1 MRRGVVCL
9 LALLGLSDAAWAAS
23 RPEVVIDPGGV
34 PPAALA
40 SINSAVEAITRLAE
54 DQDGGE
60 VDRLRRRAH
69 DATVSALETQGYFS
83 PVVTLEVGEDYAGE
97 TWDIIIEPGPR
108 TEVRNVDLAFSG
120 QITRPEF
127 EGRVRQAREAWP
139 LEPGEV
145 FINSEWS
152 RAKTALLDEINT
164 RDFYFA
170 RITHSQATVEAEAA
184 RADLAVEIDSGP
196 RVRLGPLKVLGLR
209 RVPASLIERYVRY
222 GQGEP
227 YDQER
232 LDEWQQAL
240 QSTRFF
246 RGAFVTLDS
255 AGSDRRELP
264 DGEVELPVR
273 VQVSEAPA
281 RRFTASLGVDSDHGV
296 GAEALFRQN
305 IVAGLPVAVETGVGL
320 NRHRQR
326 AFFDVYLPP
335 TRSGYQDSVGV
346 LFDHSD
352 IEGVDNRRYGIGW
365 KRRQE
370 RKAAGDSRVEFE
382 TQWALM
388 AAHDRTRIDGAED
401 FEVPTLVGTW
411 QWLRRDVDSK
421 YDPRE
426 GNLIDVGLGAGVTLD
441 KGEPFYRA
449 SLRGQQWF
457 TIGARDV
464 LTVRGQVGKVWAQ
477 TDRLP
482 QDFGYRIGGARPVRG
497 YKYDSIG
504 IRRGDAT
511 YGAPA
516 MAVASVEYIHYFTEQ
531 LGISAFIDVG
541 DAAASF
547 RDFSP
552 HLGYGVGGA
561 FVTPAGP
568 FFIDL
573 AWGQKDR
580 RLRLH
585 FSLGIAF

>member
-1 MRRGVVCL
+1 MRRGVVWFV
-9 LALLGLSDAAWAAS
+9 ALLSLSEAAWAAS

-40 SINSAVEAITRLAE
+40 AINGAVEAITRLAE

-60 VDRLRRRAH
+60 VERLRRRAH

-108 TEVRNVDLAFSG
+108 TEVREVDLKFSG
-120 QITRPEF
+120 KISSAEF
-127 EGRVRQAREAWP
+127 EGRVERAREAWP
-139 LEPGEV
+139 LKPGEI

-170 RITHSQATVEAEAA
+170 RITHSQATVDADVA
-184 RADLAVEIDSGP
+184 RADLAVDIDSGP
-196 RVRLGPLKVLGLR
+196 RVRMGPLKVLGLR
-209 RVPASLIERYVRY
+209 RVPSSLIERYVRY
-222 GQGEP
+222 SEGDP
-227 YDQER
+227 YDQNR

-246 RGAFVTLDS
+246 RGAFVTLD
-255 AGSDRRELP
+255 ATGSDRRDLP

-281 RRFTASLGVDSDHGV
+281 QRFSSSFGVDSDNGV
-296 GAEALFRQN
+296 GVEALFRQN

-320 NRHRQR
+320 NKHRQR

-335 TRSGYQDSVGV
+335 TRDGYQDSFGI

-352 IEGVDNRRYGIGW
+352 IEGVENRRHGIGW

-370 RKAAGDSRVEFE
+370 RKAAGDSRVEYE
-382 TQWALM
+382 TQWGLI
-388 AAHDRTRIDGAED
+388 AAHDRTRIGSADD

-411 QWLRRDVDSK
+411 QWLRRDVDNK

-441 KGEPFYRA
+441 KGEPFYRT
-449 SLRGQQWF
+449 SVRGQKWW
-457 TIGARDV
+457 TVGTRDV
-464 LTVRGQVGKVWAQ
+464 LTVRGQVGKVWSQ

-482 QDFGYRIGGARPVRG
+482 QDFGYRIGGARSVRG

-504 IRRGDAT
+504 IQWGDAT

-516 MAVASVEYIHYFTEQ
+516 MAVASVEYIHYVTEQ
-531 LGISAFIDVG
+531 WGVSAFIDAG

-547 RDFSP
+547 SDMSL
-552 HLGYGVGGA
+552 HLGYGIGGA

-568 FFIDL
+568 FFVDL

>member
-1 MRRGVVCL
+1 MRRHVVCL
-9 LALLGLSDAAWAAS
+9 ATLLAVSTTGWANT

-34 PPAALA
+34 PPAALSA
-40 SINSAVEAITRLAE
+40 INGAVEAITRLAE

-60 VDRLRRRAH
+60 VERLRRRAH
-69 DATVSALETQGYFS
+69 DATVSALETQGYFT
-83 PVVTLEVGEDYAGE
+83 PVVTLEVGQDYAGE

-108 TEVRNVDLAFSG
+108 SRVRDVDLGFKG
-120 QITRPEF
+120 QVAQPEF
-127 EGRVRQAREAWP
+127 EDRVAQARDSWP
-139 LEPGEV
+139 LETGEI
-145 FINSEWS
+145 FINDEWS
-152 RAKTALLDEINT
+152 GAKTTLLDQINT

-170 RITHSQATVEAEAA
+170 RITHSQATVHADESQV
-184 RADLAVEIDSGP
+184 DLAVEIDSGP
-196 RVRLGPLKVLGLR
+196 RVRMGPMTVIGLR
-209 RVPASLIERYVRY
+209 RVPVRLIERYVRY
-222 GQGEP
+222 AEGDP
-227 YDQER
+227 YDQTL
-232 LDEWQQAL
+232 LDDWQQAL

-246 RGAFVTLDS
+246 RGAFVTLD
-255 AGSDRRELP
+255 AEGSGRKDLP
-264 DGEVELPVR
+264 NGEVELPLR

-281 RRFTASLGVDSDHGV
+281 RRFTSSLGVDSDHGV
-296 GAEALFRQN
+296 GAEALFQQN
-305 IVAGLPVAVETGVGL
+305 IVAGLPVAIETGLGV

-326 AFFDVYLPP
+326 AFFDVHLPP
-335 TRSGYQDSVGV
+335 TFRGYQDSFGV
-346 LFDHSD
+346 LYDHSD
-352 IEGVDNRRYGIGW
+352 IEGVDNQRYGLGW

-370 RKAAGDSRVEFE
+370 RKGAGDSRVEYE

-388 AAHDRTRIDGAED
+388 AAHDRTKIDGDED

-426 GNLIDVGLGAGVTLD
+426 GHLIDFGVGAGVTLD

-449 SLRGQQWF
+449 SLRGQQW
-457 TIGARDV
+457 GRVGRRDV
-464 LTVRGQVGKVWAQ
+464 LSVRGQVGKVWAE

-482 QDFGYRIGGARPVRG
+482 QDFGYRIGGSRSVRG

-516 MAVASVEYIHYFTEQ
+516 MAVASIEYIHYFTEQ
-531 LGISAFIDVG
+531 LGVSAFFDAG
-541 DAAASF
+541 DATESF
-547 RDFSP
+547 GDMDL
-552 HLGYGVGGA
+552 HLGYGVGAA

-568 FFIDL
+568 FFVDL

>member
-1 MRRGVVCL
+1 MVTRLLCL
-9 LALLGLSDAAWAAS
+9 TALLSMSSVAWAAS

-40 SINSAVEAITRLAE
+40 AISGAVDAITRLAE

-60 VDRLRRRAH
+60 VERLRRRAH

-83 PVVTLEVGEDYAGE
+83 SVVTLEVGQDYMGE

-108 TEVRNVDLAFSG
+108 TAVRNVDLNFQG
-120 QITRPEF
+120 QVATEEF
-127 EGRVRQAREAWP
+127 EHRVEKAREIWP
-139 LEPGEV
+139 LRAGET
-145 FINSEWS
+145 FINSQWS
-152 RAKTALLDEINT
+152 SAKTTLLDEINT
-164 RDFYFA
+164 RDFFFA
-170 RITHSQATVEAEAA
+170 RITHSQATVHAEEAQ
-184 RADLAVEIDSGP
+184 ADLTVEVDSGP
-196 RVRLGPLKVLGLR
+196 RVRMGPMKVLGLR

-222 GQGEP
+222 APGEP
-227 YDQER
+227 YDQDR
-232 LDEWQQAL
+232 LDDWQQSL

-246 RGAFVTLDS
+246 RGAFVTLD
-255 AGSDRRELP
+255 AEGSDRRDLP
-264 DGEVELPVR
+264 NGEVELPVR

-281 RRFTASLGVDSDHGV
+281 RRFTSSLGFDSDHGV
-296 GAEALFRQN
+296 GVEALYQQN
-305 IVAGLPVAVETGVGL
+305 IVAGLPVAIETGLGL

-326 AFFDVYLPP
+326 AFFDVHLPP
-335 TRSGYQDSVGV
+335 THNGYQDSFGV
-346 LFDHSD
+346 LYEHSD
-352 IEGVDNRRYGIGW
+352 IQGVDNQRYGVGW

-370 RKAAGDSRVEFE
+370 RQAAGDSRVEYE
-382 TQWALM
+382 TQWGLV
-388 AAHDRTRIDGAED
+388 AAHDRTRIDGAEG
-401 FEVPTLVGTW
+401 FTVPTLVGTW

-426 GNLIDVGLGAGVTLD
+426 GHLLDVGLGAGVTLD

-449 SLRGQQWF
+449 SLRAQRWWTMGE
-457 TIGARDV
+457 RDV
-464 LTVRGQVGKVWAQ
+464 LTLRGQVGKVWSQ

-482 QDFGYRIGGARPVRG
+482 QDFGYRIGGARSVRG

-504 IRRGDAT
+504 LQRGDAT

-516 MAVASVEYIHYFTEQ
+516 MAVASVEYIHYITEQ
-531 LGISAFIDVG
+531 WGVSAFIDAG
-541 DAAASF
+541 DAAESF
-547 RDFSP
+547 GDMDLY
-552 HLGYGVGGA
+552 LGYGLGAA

-568 FFIDL
+568 FYMDL

>member
-1 MRRGVVCL
+1 MSSV
-9 LALLGLSDAAWAAS
+9 AWAAS

-40 SINSAVEAITRLAE
+40 AISGAVDAITRLAE

-60 VDRLRRRAH
+60 VERLRRRAH

-83 PVVTLEVGEDYAGE
+83 SVVTLEVGQDYMGE

-108 TEVRNVDLAFSG
+108 TAVRNVDLNFQG
-120 QITRPEF
+120 QVATEEF
-127 EGRVRQAREAWP
+127 EHRVEKAREIWP
-139 LEPGEV
+139 LRAGET
-145 FINSEWS
+145 FINSQWS
-152 RAKTALLDEINT
+152 SAKTTLLDEINT
-164 RDFYFA
+164 RDFFFA
-170 RITHSQATVEAEAA
+170 RITHSQATVHAEEAQ
-184 RADLAVEIDSGP
+184 ADLTVEVDSGP
-196 RVRLGPLKVLGLR
+196 RVRMGPMKVLGLR

-222 GQGEP
+222 APGEP
-227 YDQER
+227 YDQDR
-232 LDEWQQAL
+232 LDDWQQSL

-246 RGAFVTLDS
+246 RGAFVTLD
-255 AGSDRRELP
+255 AEGSDRRDLP
-264 DGEVELPVR
+264 NGEVELPLR

-281 RRFTASLGVDSDHGV
+281 RRFTSSLGFDSDHGV
-296 GAEALFRQN
+296 GVEALYQQN
-305 IVAGLPVAVETGVGL
+305 IVAGLPVAIETGLGL

-326 AFFDVYLPP
+326 AFFDVHLPP
-335 TRSGYQDSVGV
+335 THNGYQDSFGV
-346 LFDHSD
+346 LYEHSD
-352 IEGVDNRRYGIGW
+352 IQGVDNQRYGVGW

-370 RKAAGDSRVEFE
+370 RQAAGDSRVEYE
-382 TQWALM
+382 TQWGLV
-388 AAHDRTRIDGAED
+388 AAHDRTRIDGAEG
-401 FEVPTLVGTW
+401 FTVPTLVGTW

-426 GNLIDVGLGAGVTLD
+426 GHLLDVGLGAGVTLD

-449 SLRGQQWF
+449 SLRAQRWWTMGE
-457 TIGARDV
+457 RDV
-464 LTVRGQVGKVWAQ
+464 LTLRGQVGKVWSQ

-482 QDFGYRIGGARPVRG
+482 QDFGYRIGGARSVRG

-504 IRRGDAT
+504 LQRGDAT

-516 MAVASVEYIHYFTEQ
+516 MAVASVEYIHYITEQ
-531 LGISAFIDVG
+531 WGVSAFIDAG
-541 DAAASF
+541 DAAESF
-547 RDFSP
+547 GDMDLY
-552 HLGYGVGGA
+552 LGYGLGAA

-568 FFIDL
+568 FYMDL

>member
-1 MRRGVVCL
+1 MVPRLVWL
-9 LALLGLSDAAWAAS
+9 AALLGMSSVTWAAS

-40 SINSAVEAITRLAE
+40 AINGAVEAITRLAE

-60 VDRLRRRAH
+60 VERLRRRAH
-69 DATVSALETQGYFS
+69 DAAVSALETQGYFS
-83 PVVTLEVGEDYAGE
+83 SVVTLEVGQDYMGE

-108 TEVRNVDLAFSG
+108 TAVRNVDLRFQG
-120 QITRPEF
+120 QVATPDF
-127 EGRVRQAREAWP
+127 EHRVENARQVWP
-139 LEPGEV
+139 LKAGQT

-152 RAKTALLDEINT
+152 NAKTTLLDEINT

-170 RITHSQATVEAEAA
+170 RITHSQATIHAEEAQ
-184 RADLAVEIDSGP
+184 ADLEVDVDSGP
-196 RVRLGPLKVLGLR
+196 RVRMGPMKVLGLR

-222 GQGEP
+222 APGEP
-227 YDQER
+227 YDQNR
-232 LDEWQQAL
+232 LDDWQQAL

-246 RGAFVTLDS
+246 RGAFVTLD
-255 AGSDRRELP
+255 AEGSDRRDLP
-264 DGEVELPVR
+264 NGEVELPVR

-281 RRFTASLGVDSDHGV
+281 RRFTSSLGVDSDHGV
-296 GAEALFRQN
+296 GVEALYQQN
-305 IVAGLPVAVETGVGL
+305 IVAGLPVAIETGLGV

-326 AFFDVYLPP
+326 AFFDVHLPP
-335 TRSGYQDSVGV
+335 TLSGYQDSFGV
-346 LFDHSD
+346 LYEHSD
-352 IEGVDNRRYGIGW
+352 IEGVDNQRYGVGW

-370 RKAAGDSRVEFE
+370 RQAAGDSRVEYE
-382 TQWALM
+382 TQWGVV

-401 FEVPTLVGTW
+401 FTVPTLVGTW

-449 SLRGQQWF
+449 SLRAQKWW
-457 TIGARDV
+457 TIGERDV
-464 LTVRGQVGKVWAQ
+464 LTLRGQVGKVWSH

-482 QDFGYRIGGARPVRG
+482 QDFGYRIGGARSVRG

-504 IRRGDAT
+504 IQRGDAT

-516 MAVASVEYIHYFTEQ
+516 MAVASVEYIHYINEQ
-531 LGISAFIDVG
+531 WGVSAFIDAG
-541 DAAASF
+541 DAAESF
-547 RDFSP
+547 RDMKL
-552 HLGYGVGGA
+552 HLGYGLGAA

-568 FFIDL
+568 FFMDL

>member
-1 MRRGVVCL
+1 MLSRLVWF
-9 LALLGLSDAAWAAS
+9 AAWLGMSSAAWANT

-40 SINSAVEAITRLAE
+40 AINGAVEAITRLAE

-60 VDRLRRRAH
+60 VERLRRRAH

-83 PVVTLEVGEDYAGE
+83 SVVTLEVGQDYLGE

-108 TEVRNVDLAFSG
+108 TEVRSVDLRFRG
-120 QITRPEF
+120 QVATPEF
-127 EGRVRQAREAWP
+127 EHRRDKARAVWP
-139 LEPGEV
+139 LQVGEL
-145 FINSEWS
+145 FINDEWS
-152 RAKTALLDEINT
+152 GAKTALLDEINT

-170 RITHSQATVEAEAA
+170 RIAHSQAAVHAEEAQ
-184 RADLAVEIDSGP
+184 ADLEVEVDSGP
-196 RVRLGPLKVLGLR
+196 RVRMGPMKVLGLR

-222 GQGEP
+222 TPGEP

-232 LDEWQQAL
+232 LDDWQQSL

-246 RGAFVTLDS
+246 RGAFVTLD
-255 AGSDRRELP
+255 AEASDRRDLP
-264 DGEVELPVR
+264 NGEVELPVR
-273 VQVSEAPA
+273 VQVSESPA
-281 RRFTASLGVDSDHGV
+281 RRFTSSLGVDSDHGL
-296 GAEALFRQN
+296 GMEALFQQN
-305 IVAGLPVAVETGVGL
+305 IVAGLPVAIETGLGL

-326 AFFDVYLPP
+326 AFFDVHLPP
-335 TRSGYQDSVGV
+335 SGNGYQDSVGV
-346 LFDHSD
+346 LYEHSD
-352 IEGVDNRRYGIGW
+352 IEGVDNQRYGVGW

-370 RKAAGDSRVEFE
+370 RQGAGDSRVEYE
-382 TQWALM
+382 TQWGLV

-401 FEVPTLVGTW
+401 FTVPTLVGTW

-426 GNLIDVGLGAGVTLD
+426 GHLIDLGLGAGITLD
-441 KGEPFYRA
+441 SGDPFYRA
-449 SLRGQQWF
+449 SVRGQHWWTLGQ
-457 TIGARDV
+457 RDV
-464 LTVRGQVGKVWAQ
+464 LTLRGQVGKVWSD

-482 QDFGYRIGGARPVRG
+482 QDFGYRVGGARSIRG

-531 LGISAFIDVG
+531 LGVSAFIDVG
-541 DAAASF
+541 DAAESF
-547 RDFSP
+547 GAMEP
-552 HLGYGVGGA
+552 HWGYGVGGA

-568 FFIDL
+568 FYIDL
-573 AWGQKDR
+573 AWGQKDH

>member
-1 MRRGVVCL
+1 MVTRL
-9 LALLGLSDAAWAAS
+9 LWLTALLSMSSVAWAAS

-40 SINSAVEAITRLAE
+40 AISGAVDAITRLAE

-60 VDRLRRRAH
+60 VERLRRRAH

-83 PVVTLEVGEDYAGE
+83 SVVTLEVGQDYMGE

-108 TEVRNVDLAFSG
+108 TAVRNVDLNFQG
-120 QITRPEF
+120 QVATEEF
-127 EGRVRQAREAWP
+127 EHRVEKAREIWP
-139 LEPGEV
+139 LRAGET
-145 FINSEWS
+145 FINSQWS
-152 RAKTALLDEINT
+152 SAKTTLLDEINT
-164 RDFYFA
+164 RDFFFA
-170 RITHSQATVEAEAA
+170 RITHSQATVHAEEAQ
-184 RADLAVEIDSGP
+184 ADLTVEVDSGP
-196 RVRLGPLKVLGLR
+196 RVRMGPMKVLGLR

-222 GQGEP
+222 APGEP
-227 YDQER
+227 YDQDR
-232 LDEWQQAL
+232 LDDWQQSL

-246 RGAFVTLDS
+246 RGAFVTLD
-255 AGSDRRELP
+255 AEGSDRRDLP
-264 DGEVELPVR
+264 NGEVELPVR

-281 RRFTASLGVDSDHGV
+281 RRFTSSLGFDSDHGV
-296 GAEALFRQN
+296 GVEALYQQN
-305 IVAGLPVAVETGVGL
+305 IVAGLPVAIETGLGL

-326 AFFDVYLPP
+326 AFFDVHLPP
-335 TRSGYQDSVGV
+335 THNGYQDSFGV
-346 LFDHSD
+346 LYEHSD
-352 IEGVDNRRYGIGW
+352 IQGVDNQRYGVGW

-370 RKAAGDSRVEFE
+370 RQAAGDSRVEYE
-382 TQWALM
+382 TQWGLV
-388 AAHDRTRIDGAED
+388 AAHDRTRIDGAEG
-401 FEVPTLVGTW
+401 FTVPTLVGTW

-426 GNLIDVGLGAGVTLD
+426 GHLLDVGLGAGVTLD

-449 SLRGQQWF
+449 SLRAQRWWTMGE
-457 TIGARDV
+457 RDV
-464 LTVRGQVGKVWAQ
+464 LTLRGQVGKVWSQ

-482 QDFGYRIGGARPVRG
+482 QDFGYRIGGARSVRG

-504 IRRGDAT
+504 LQRGDAT

-516 MAVASVEYIHYFTEQ
+516 MAVASVEYIHYITEQ
-531 LGISAFIDVG
+531 WGVSAFIDAG
-541 DAAASF
+541 DAAESF
-547 RDFSP
+547 GDMDLY
-552 HLGYGVGGA
+552 LGYGLGAA

-568 FFIDL
+568 FYMDL

>member
-1 MRRGVVCL
+1 MVPRLLCL
-9 LALLGLSDAAWAAS
+9 AAALGMSSAAWGYT

-40 SINSAVEAITRLAE
+40 AINGAVAAITRLAE

-60 VDRLRRRAH
+60 VERLRRRAH

-83 PVVTLEVGEDYAGE
+83 SVVTLEVGQDYAGE
-97 TWDIIIEPGPR
+97 TWDIIIEPGER
-108 TEVRNVDLAFSG
+108 TEVRGVDLRFTG
-120 QITRPEF
+120 QVNEPEF
-127 EGRVRQAREAWP
+127 DHRKERAREVWP
-139 LEPGEV
+139 LKPGEI

-152 RAKTALLDEINT
+152 NAKTVLLDEINT

-170 RITHSQATVEAEAA
+170 RITHSQATVHAEEAE
-184 RADLAVEIDSGP
+184 ADLAVEIDSGP
-196 RVRLGPLKVLGLR
+196 RVRMGPMKVLGLR

-222 GQGEP
+222 TPGDP

-232 LDEWQQAL
+232 LDDWQQDL

-246 RGAFVTLDS
+246 RGAFVTLD
-255 AGSDRRELP
+255 AEGSDRRDLP
-264 DGEVELPVR
+264 NGEVELPVR
-273 VQVSEAPA
+273 VQVSESPA
-281 RRFTASLGVDSDHGV
+281 RRFTSSLSVDSDHGPGV
-296 GAEALFRQN
+296 EALFQQN
-305 IVAGLPVAVETGVGL
+305 IVAGLPVAVETGLGL

-335 TRSGYQDSVGV
+335 TGNGYQDSFGV
-346 LFDHSD
+346 LYDHSD
-352 IEGVDNRRYGIGW
+352 IEGVDNQRYGLGW

-370 RKAAGDSRVEFE
+370 RQAAGNSRVEYE
-382 TQWALM
+382 TQWGLV

-421 YDPRE
+421 YDPRD
-426 GNLIDVGLGAGVTLD
+426 GHLIDVGLGAGVTLD

-449 SLRGQQWF
+449 SLRAQHWW
-457 TIGARDV
+457 TISARDV
-464 LTVRGQVGKVWAQ
+464 LTVRGQVGKVWSD

-482 QDFGYRIGGARPVRG
+482 QDFGYRVGGARSIRG

-504 IRRGDAT
+504 IQRGDAT

-531 LGISAFIDVG
+531 LGVSAFIDVG

-547 RDFSP
+547 ADMEP
-552 HLGYGVGGA
+552 YLGYGLGGA

-568 FFIDL
+568 FYVDL

>member
-1 MRRGVVCL
+1 MLSRLVWF
-9 LALLGLSDAAWAAS
+9 AAWLGMSSAAWANT

-40 SINSAVEAITRLAE
+40 AINGAVEAITRLAE

-60 VDRLRRRAH
+60 VERLRRRAH

-83 PVVTLEVGEDYAGE
+83 SVVTLEVGQDYLGE

-108 TEVRNVDLAFSG
+108 TEVRSVDLRFRG
-120 QITRPEF
+120 QVATPEF
-127 EGRVRQAREAWP
+127 EHRRDKARAVWP
-139 LEPGEV
+139 LQVGEL
-145 FINSEWS
+145 FINDEWS
-152 RAKTALLDEINT
+152 GAKTALLDEINT

-170 RITHSQATVEAEAA
+170 RIAHSQAAVHAEEAQ
-184 RADLAVEIDSGP
+184 ADLEVEVDSGP
-196 RVRLGPLKVLGLR
+196 RVRMGPMKVLGLR

-222 GQGEP
+222 TPGEP

-232 LDEWQQAL
+232 LDDWQQSL

-246 RGAFVTLDS
+246 RGAFVTLD
-255 AGSDRRELP
+255 AEASDRRDLP
-264 DGEVELPVR
+264 NGEVELPVR
-273 VQVSEAPA
+273 VQVSESPA
-281 RRFTASLGVDSDHGV
+281 RRFTSSLGVDSDHGL
-296 GAEALFRQN
+296 GMEALFQQN
-305 IVAGLPVAVETGVGL
+305 IVAGLPVAIETGLGL

-326 AFFDVYLPP
+326 AFFDVHLPP
-335 TRSGYQDSVGV
+335 SGNGYQDSVGV
-346 LFDHSD
+346 LYEHSG
-352 IEGVDNRRYGIGW
+352 IEGVDNQRYGVGW

-370 RKAAGDSRVEFE
+370 RQGAGDSRVEYE
-382 TQWALM
+382 TQWGLV

-401 FEVPTLVGTW
+401 FTVPTLVGTW

-426 GNLIDVGLGAGVTLD
+426 GHLIDLGLGAGITLD
-441 KGEPFYRA
+441 SGDPFYRA
-449 SLRGQQWF
+449 SVRGQHWWTLGQ
-457 TIGARDV
+457 RDV
-464 LTVRGQVGKVWAQ
+464 LTLRGQVGKVWSD

-482 QDFGYRIGGARPVRG
+482 QDFGYRVGGARSIRG

-531 LGISAFIDVG
+531 LGVSAFIDVG
-541 DAAASF
+541 DAAESF
-547 RDFSP
+547 GAMEP
-552 HLGYGVGGA
+552 HWGYGVGGA

-568 FFIDL
+568 FYIDL
-573 AWGQKDR
+573 AWGQKDH

>member
-1 MRRGVVCL
+1 MLHRVVWFT
-9 LALLGLSDAAWAAS
+9 ALLGMSTATCANT

-40 SINSAVEAITRLAE
+40 AINGAVEAITRLAE

-60 VDRLRRRAH
+60 VERLRRRAH

-83 PVVTLEVGEDYAGE
+83 PVVTLEVGEDYMGE

-108 TEVRNVDLAFSG
+108 SEVRGVDLRFQG
-120 QITRPEF
+120 QVASPEF
-127 EGRVRQAREAWP
+127 EHRVKQARAAWP
-139 LEPGEV
+139 LRAGDL

-152 RAKTALLDEINT
+152 SAKTTLLDEINT
-164 RDFYFA
+164 KDFYFA
-170 RITHSQATVEAEAA
+170 RITHSQATVDAEAA
-184 RADLAVEIDSGP
+184 RADLEVEIDSGP
-196 RVRLGPLKVLGLR
+196 RVRMGPMKVIGLR

-222 GQGEP
+222 EHGDP
-227 YDQER
+227 YEQER
-232 LDEWQQAL
+232 LDDWQQAL

-246 RGAFVTLDS
+246 RGAFVTLD
-255 AGSDRRELP
+255 AEASDRRDLP
-264 DGEVELPVR
+264 NGEVELPVR
-273 VQVSEAPA
+273 VQVSESPA
-281 RRFTASLGVDSDHGV
+281 RRFTSSLGVDSDHGLGV
-296 GAEALFRQN
+296 EALFQQN
-305 IVAGLPVAVETGVGL
+305 IVAGLPVALETGVGL

-326 AFFDVYLPP
+326 AFFDVHLPP
-335 TRSGYQDSVGV
+335 TRGDYQDSFGV
-346 LFDHSD
+346 LYEHSD
-352 IEGVDNRRYGIGW
+352 IEGVDNQRYGLGW

-370 RKAAGDSRVEFE
+370 RQGAGDSRVEYE
-382 TQWALM
+382 TQWAM
-388 AAHDRTRIDGAED
+388 VAAYDRTRIEGAED
-401 FEVPTLVGTW
+401 FSVPTLVGTW

-426 GNLIDVGLGAGVTLD
+426 GHLLDLGLGAGLTLD

-449 SLRGQQWF
+449 SLRGQHWWTLGQ
-457 TIGARDV
+457 RDV
-464 LTVRGQVGKVWAQ
+464 LTVRGQVGKVWSD

-482 QDFGYRIGGARPVRG
+482 QDFGYRIGGSRSVRG

-531 LGISAFIDVG
+531 LGVSAFIDAG
-541 DAAASF
+541 DAAESF
-547 RDFSP
+547 GSMDL
-552 HLGYGVGGA
+552 HLGYGVGAA

-568 FFIDL
+568 FYMDL

>member
-1 MRRGVVCL
+1 MRHPVVWFA
-9 LALLGLSDAAWAAS
+9 ALLGLAGAAS
-23 RPEVVIDPGGV
+23 AAPRPEVVIDPGGV
-34 PPAALA
+34 PPAALV
-40 SINSAVEAITRLAE
+40 SINRAVDAITRLAE

-108 TEVRNVDLAFSG
+108 TEVRGVDLRFQG
-120 QITRPEF
+120 QIGTPEF

-139 LEPGEV
+139 LEPGEL
-145 FINSEWS
+145 FINDEWS
-152 RAKTALLDEINT
+152 SAKTALLDEINT

-170 RITHSQATVEAEAA
+170 RITHSQATIDAEAA
-184 RADLAVEIDSGP
+184 RADLAVEVDSGP
-196 RVRLGPLKVLGLR
+196 RVRMGPMKVIGLR

-222 GQGEP
+222 AEGDP
-227 YDQER
+227 YEQDR
-232 LDEWQQAL
+232 LDDWQQDL

-246 RGAFVTLDS
+246 RGAFVTLD
-255 AGSDRRELP
+255 AEASDRRDLP
-264 DGEVELPVR
+264 NGEVELPVR
-273 VQVSEAPA
+273 VQVSESPA
-281 RRFTASLGVDSDHGV
+281 RRFTSSLGVDSDHGV
-296 GAEALFRQN
+296 GVEALFQQN
-305 IVAGLPVAVETGVGL
+305 IVAGLPVALETGVGL

-326 AFFDVYLPP
+326 AFFDVHLPP
-335 TRSGYQDSVGV
+335 TRGGYQDSVGV
-346 LFDHSD
+346 LYDHSD
-352 IEGVDNRRYGIGW
+352 IEGVDNQRYGLGW

-370 RKAAGDSRVEFE
+370 RKAAGDSRVEYE

-388 AAHDRTRIDGAED
+388 AAHDRTRIDGADD

-426 GNLIDVGLGAGVTLD
+426 GHLIDLGLGAGVTLD

-449 SLRGQQWF
+449 SVRGQHWW
-457 TIGARDV
+457 TLGARDV
-464 LTVRGQVGKVWAQ
+464 LTVRGQVGKVWSD

-482 QDFGYRIGGARPVRG
+482 QDFGYRIGGSRSVRG

-531 LGISAFIDVG
+531 LGVSAFIDVG

-547 RDFSP
+547 GDMDP

-568 FFIDL
+568 FYIDL

>member
-1 MRRGVVCL
+1 MVPRLVWL
-9 LALLGLSDAAWAAS
+9 AALLGMSSVTWAAS

-40 SINSAVEAITRLAE
+40 AINGAVEAITRLAE

-60 VDRLRRRAH
+60 VERLRRRAH
-69 DATVSALETQGYFS
+69 DAAVSALETQGYFS
-83 PVVTLEVGEDYAGE
+83 SVVTLEVGQDYMGE

-108 TEVRNVDLAFSG
+108 TAVRNVDLRFQG
-120 QITRPEF
+120 QVATPDF
-127 EGRVRQAREAWP
+127 EHRVENARQVWP
-139 LEPGEV
+139 LKAGQT

-152 RAKTALLDEINT
+152 NAKTTLLDEINT

-170 RITHSQATVEAEAA
+170 RITHSQATIHAEEAQ
-184 RADLAVEIDSGP
+184 ADLEVDVDSGP
-196 RVRLGPLKVLGLR
+196 RVRMGPMKVLGLR

-222 GQGEP
+222 APGEP
-227 YDQER
+227 YDQNR
-232 LDEWQQAL
+232 LDDWQQAL

-246 RGAFVTLDS
+246 RGAFVTLD
-255 AGSDRRELP
+255 AEGSDRRDLP
-264 DGEVELPVR
+264 NGEVELPVR

-281 RRFTASLGVDSDHGV
+281 RRFTSSLGVDSDHGV
-296 GAEALFRQN
+296 GVEALYQQN
-305 IVAGLPVAVETGVGL
+305 IVAGLPVAIETGLGV

-326 AFFDVYLPP
+326 AFFDVHLPP
-335 TRSGYQDSVGV
+335 TLSGYQDSFGV
-346 LFDHSD
+346 LYEHSD
-352 IEGVDNRRYGIGW
+352 IEGVDNQRYGVGW

-370 RKAAGDSRVEFE
+370 RQAAGDSRVEYE
-382 TQWALM
+382 TQWGVV

-401 FEVPTLVGTW
+401 FTVPTLVGTW

-449 SLRGQQWF
+449 SLRAQKWW
-457 TIGARDV
+457 TIGERDV
-464 LTVRGQVGKVWAQ
+464 LTLRGQVGKVWSH

-482 QDFGYRIGGARPVRG
+482 QDFGYRIGGARSVRG
-497 YKYDSIG
+497 YNYDSIG
-504 IRRGDAT
+504 IQRGDAT

-516 MAVASVEYIHYFTEQ
+516 MAVASVEYIHYINEQ
-531 LGISAFIDVG
+531 WGVSAFIDAG
-541 DAAASF
+541 DAAESF
-547 RDFSP
+547 RDMKL
-552 HLGYGVGGA
+552 HLGYGLGAA

-568 FFIDL
+568 FFMDL

>member
-1 MRRGVVCL
+1 MRSGVVL
-9 LALLGLSDAAWAAS
+9 LAALLTCSQAARAND

-34 PPAALA
+34 PPAALSA
-40 SINSAVEAITRLAE
+40 INGAVEAITRLAE

-60 VDRLRRRAH
+60 VERLRRRAH

-83 PVVTLEVGEDYAGE
+83 PVVTLEVGQDYAGE

-108 TEVRNVDLAFSG
+108 SQVRGVDLKFSG
-120 QITRPEF
+120 QVANEDFGARRE
-127 EGRVRQAREAWP
+127 QAREAWP
-139 LEPGEV
+139 LEPGEI

-152 RAKTALLDEINT
+152 SAKTALLDEINT

-170 RITHSQATVEAEAA
+170 RITHSQATVHAEEAEV
-184 RADLAVEIDSGP
+184 DLDVEVDSGP
-196 RVRLGPLKVLGLR
+196 RVRMGPLIVLGLR
-209 RVPASLIERYVRY
+209 RVPSSLIERYVRY
-222 GQGEP
+222 EEGDP

-232 LDEWQQAL
+232 LDDWQQAL

-246 RGAFVTLDS
+246 RGAFVTLD
-255 AGSDRRELP
+255 AEGSGRRDLP
-264 DGEVELPVR
+264 NGEVELPVR
-273 VQVSEAPA
+273 VQVSESPA
-281 RRFTASLGVDSDHGV
+281 RRFTSAIGVDSDSGLGV
-296 GAEALFRQN
+296 EGLFTQN
-305 IVAGLPVAVETGVGL
+305 IVAGLPVAVEAGLGV

-326 AFFDVYLPP
+326 AFFDVHLPP
-335 TRSGYQDSVGV
+335 THNGYQDSFG
-346 LFDHSD
+346 LLYDHSD
-352 IEGVDNRRYGIGW
+352 IEGVDNERYGIGW

-370 RKAAGDSRVEFE
+370 RKAAGDSRVEYE
-382 TQWALM
+382 TNWGLV
-388 AAHDRTRIDGAED
+388 AAHDSTRIDGAPG
-401 FEVPTLVGTW
+401 FKVPTLVGTW

-426 GNLIDVGLGAGVTLD
+426 GHLIDLGLGAGVTLD

-449 SLRGQQWF
+449 SLRGQQWW
-457 TIGARDV
+457 TVSARDV
-464 LTVRGQVGKVWAQ
+464 LTVRGQVGKVWSE

-482 QDFGYRIGGARPVRG
+482 QDFGYRIGGARSVRG
-497 YKYDSIG
+497 YKYNSIG
-504 IRRGDAT
+504 IRRGDAV

-531 LGISAFIDVG
+531 LGVSGFVDVG
-541 DAAASF
+541 DAAESF
-547 RDFSP
+547 GSMDL
-552 HLGYGVGGA
+552 HWGYGVGAA

-568 FFIDL
+568 FYVDV